1 MKKINTYKIA
11 FGFVIVF
18 LIITLFQIFTGN
30 LANAGPFL
38 IAFFISLAL
47 AVRGSNVMKGFAYT
61 IWIFTAVTASMF
73 YPQYFTSAGD
83 FQFKTLIVPLLQ
95 IIMFG
100 MGSQMSLDDF
110 TGVIKM
116 PKGVIIGVG
125 SHYIIMPLVA
135 FGISRIFNFPPE
147 IAAGIILIGCVPS
160 GLASNVMSYI
170 AHANLVLAVTI
181 GAISTLISP
190 FVTPFLMKM
199 LGGQYIEVNFCSMML
214 DILNMIILPI
224 VAGFIFNLFNVG
236 KEKLRSKVMQMI
248 VFFVIILLTNLV
260 YMKAKQTD
268 VSGFLLA
275 LAKSMSWF
283 FILPVIGALLL
294 RHFLKGDKKLMGK
307 ILSLISMVGIAVIIT
322 IITAAGR
329 DSLLKVGALLMVTS
343 LLHNVTGYSLGYGV
357 SWLFGMPEKDRRTV
371 AFEVGMQ
378 NGGLASG
385 LALQMGKIATVGL
398 APAIF
403 GPLMN
408 VTGSALASWWRSKPP
423 VEIQDTE
430 VSPEVIVQNQ

>member
-1 MKKINTYKIA
+1 MKKLSTYKVA
-11 FGFVIVF
+11 AGLAVLF
-18 LIITLFQIFTGN
+18 LIISLFFLITGDI
-30 LANAGPFL
+30 ASAGPSL
-38 IAFFISLAL
+38 IAFFISLAT
-47 AVRGSNVMKGFAYT
+47 AVRGSQALKGFSYT

-73 YPQYFTSAGD
+73 YPQYFTSVGD
-83 FQFKTLIVPLLQ
+83 FQLKTLIVPLLQ

-100 MGSQMSLDDF
+100 MGSQMSLNDF

-116 PKGVIIGVG
+116 PKSVIIGIG
-125 SHYIIMPLVA
+125 AQFTIMPLVA
-135 FGISRIFNFPPE
+135 FVISRIFNFPPE

-181 GAISTLISP
+181 SAIATLLSP
-190 FVTPFLMKM
+190 LLTPFLMKT
-199 LGGQYIEVNFCSMML
+199 LGGQFIEVNFWSMML

-224 VAGFIFNLFNVG
+224 VAGFIFNLFNEG
-236 KEKLRSKVMQMI
+236 KEKLRSKIIQMS
-248 VFFVIILLTNLV
+248 VFFLIILLTNLV
-260 YMKAKQTD
+260 YLKAKEADMSQ
-268 VSGFLLA
+268 FLMA
-275 LAKSMSWF
+275 LAKSMGWF
-283 FILPVIGALLL
+283 YFLPLAGALLL
-294 RHFLKGDKKLMGK
+294 RHLLKGDKKLMGK
-307 ILSLISMVGIAVIIT
+307 ILSFISMAGIAIIIT

-329 DSLLKVGALLMVTS
+329 DSLLQVGALLLVTS
-343 LLHNVTGYSLGYGV
+343 LLHNLAGYSLGYGV
-357 SWLFGMPEKDRRTV
+357 SWAFGMPEKDRRTV

-408 VTGSALASWWRSKPP
+408 ITGSALASWWRSRPP
-423 VEIQDTE
+423 KEVEE
-430 VSPEVIVQNQ
+430 RLWEKAEAEA

>member
-11 FGFVIVF
+11 IGFAALF
-18 LIITLFQIFTGN
+18 LIVSIIFVFTGN
-30 LANAGPFL
+30 IAISGPVM
-38 IAFFISLAL
+38 IAFFILLATG
-47 AVRGSNVMKGFAYT
+47 VRGYSKFKGLSYT
-61 IWIFTAVTASMF
+61 IWIFTAVTFSMF
-73 YPQYFTSAGD
+73 YPQYLTSWGS
-83 FQFKTLIVPLLQ
+83 FQFKTMIVPLLQ

-100 MGSQMSLDDF
+100 MGSQMSLNDF

-135 FGISRIFNFPPE
+135 FFISQIFNFPPE

-170 AHANLVLAVTI
+170 AGANLALAVTI
-181 GAISTLISP
+181 GAISTLTSP
-190 FVTPFLMKM
+190 FVTPFLMKI
-199 LGGQYIEVNFCSMML
+199 LGGQYIEVNFWSMML

-224 VAGFIFNLFNVG
+224 VAGFIFNLFNEG
-236 KEKLRSKVMQMI
+236 KEKLKSKVIQLSI
-248 VFFVIILLTNLV
+248 FFIIILLTNLV
-260 YMKAKQTD
+260 FMKAKQAD
-268 VSGFLLA
+268 IFGFLMA
-275 LAKSMSWF
+275 LLKSMGWF
-283 FILPVIGALLL
+283 YFLPMLGALIM
-294 RHFLKGDKKLMGK
+294 RHFIKGNKEVMGK
-307 ILSLISMVGIAVIIT
+307 ILSMISMVGIAVIIA

-329 DSLLKVGALLMVTS
+329 NSLLQVGALLMITS
-343 LLHNVTGYSLGYGV
+343 LLHNISGYSLGYGV

-408 VTGSALASWWRSKPP
+408 VTGSALASWWRSKP
-423 VEIQDTE
+423 VKEDLEQLSTSD
-430 VSPEVIVQNQ
+430 

>member
-1 MKKINTYKIA
+1 MKKINIYKIA
-11 FGFVIVF
+11 LGFS
-18 LIITLFQIFTGN
+18 LILLLITLLMVFTGN
-30 LANAGPFL
+30 LSSAGPYL
-38 IAFFISLAL
+38 IAFFLSLAI
-47 AVRGSNVMKGFAYT
+47 AVRGFAALKGFAYT
-61 IWIFTAVTASMF
+61 IWIFTAVTSSMF
-73 YPQYFTSAGD
+73 YPEYFTSAGD
-83 FQFKTLIVPLLQ
+83 FQFKTMIVPLLQ
-95 IIMFG
+95 VIMFG
-100 MGSQMSLDDF
+100 MGSQMSLNDF

-125 SHYIIMPLVA
+125 SHYLIMPLVA
-135 FGISRIFNFPPE
+135 FFISRIFNFPPE

-199 LGGQYIEVNFCSMML
+199 LGGQYIEVNFWSMML

-224 VAGFIFNLFNVG
+224 VAGFIFNLFNEG
-236 KEKLRSKVMQMI
+236 KDKGKTKVIQLI
-248 VFFVIILLTNLV
+248 VFFVIILLTNLI
-260 YMKAKQTD
+260 YMKAKQADLT
-268 VSGFLLA
+268 GFLVA
-275 LAKSMSWF
+275 FAKSLSWF
-283 FILPVIGALLL
+283 YFLPMLVAIVL
-294 RHFLKGDKKLMGK
+294 RHYLKGDKKIMGK
-307 ILSLISMVGIAVIIT
+307 ILSLVSMVGIAVIIT

-343 LLHNVTGYSLGYGV
+343 LLHNLAGYSLGYGV
-357 SWLFGMPEKDRRTV
+357 SWLSGMPEKDRRTV

-423 VEIQDTE
+423 KEVE
-430 VSPEVIVQNQ
+430 VPEVLNEVIIQNQ

>member
-1 MKKINTYKIA
+1 MKKINVYRVALA
-11 FGFVIVF
+11 FAILF
-18 LIITLFQIFTGN
+18 LLISLVLIFTGN
-30 LANAGPFL
+30 IAGSGPFF
-38 IAFFISLAL
+38 IAFFISLAIT
-47 AVRGSNVMKGFAYT
+47 VRGFESLKGLSFT

-73 YPQYFTSAGD
+73 YPQYFTSVGS

-135 FGISRIFNFPPE
+135 FFISRIFNFPPE

-199 LGGQYIEVNFCSMML
+199 LGGQYIDVNFWSMML

-224 VAGFIFNLFNVG
+224 VAGFIFNLFNEG
-236 KEKLRSKVMQMI
+236 KEKLKSKLMQLT
-248 VFFVIILLTNLV
+248 VFLIIILLTDLV
-260 YMKAKQTD
+260 YMKAKD
-268 VSGFLLA
+268 ADFNGFLVA
-275 LAKSMSWF
+275 FAKSLSWF
-283 FILPVIGALLL
+283 YFLPMIGAVIL
-294 RHFLKGDKKLMGK
+294 RHFLKGDKKLMSK
-307 ILSLISMVGIAVIIT
+307 ILSLLSMVGIAVIIS
-322 IITAAGR
+322 IITATGR
-329 DSLLKVGALLMVTS
+329 DSLLKVGALLIVTS
-343 LLHNVTGYSLGYGV
+343 LLHNLAGYSLGYGV
-357 SWLFGMPEKDRRTV
+357 SWIFGMPEKDRRTV

-423 VEIQDTE
+423 EE
-430 VSPEVIVQNQ
+430 

>member
-1 MKKINTYKIA
+1 MKKINFHKTIL
-11 FGFVIVF
+11 GFSSLF
-18 LIITLFQIFTGN
+18 LILSIILFLTGN
-30 LANAGPFL
+30 AVLSGPFL
-38 IAFFISLAL
+38 ITFFLLLAL
-47 AVRGSNVMKGFAYT
+47 GVRGFDAFKGFSYT
-61 IWIFTAVTASMF
+61 IWIFTAVTAAMF
-73 YPQYFTSAGD
+73 YPQYFTTIGS
-83 FQFKTLIVPLLQ
+83 FQFKLLIVPLLQ

-125 SHYIIMPLVA
+125 SHYLIMPLVA
-135 FGISRIFNFPPE
+135 FAISRIFNFPPE

-170 AHANLVLAVTI
+170 AHANLALAVTI

-190 FVTPFLMKM
+190 FVTPLLMKM
-199 LGGQYIEVNFCSMML
+199 LGGQYIEVNFWNMML

-224 VAGFIFNLFNVG
+224 VAGFIFNLFNEG
-236 KEKLRSKVMQMI
+236 KENIRVKAIQLS
-248 VFFVIILLTNLV
+248 VFFVIILLTDLV
-260 YMKAKQTD
+260 FMKAKQAD
-268 VSGFLLA
+268 VSGFMIALLKSMCWFYFSPMVLA
-275 LAKSMSWF
+275 LA
-283 FILPVIGALLL
+283 L
-294 RHFLKGDKKLMGK
+294 RHFLKGDKKLMSQ
-307 ILSLISMVGIAVIIT
+307 ILSLLSMVGIAVIIT
-322 IITAAGR
+322 IITATGR
-329 DSLLKVGALLMVTS
+329 DSLLKVGALLLVTS
-343 LLHNVTGYSLGYGV
+343 FLHNVSGYTLGYGV

-423 VEIQDTE
+423 KEHGDTAK
-430 VSPEVIVQNQ
+430 

>member
-1 MKKINTYKIA
+1 MKKIIA
-11 FGFVIVF
+11 YFVAVAFAVLF
-18 LIITLFQIFTGN
+18 LIISLVFVFSGN
-30 LANAGPFL
+30 IAGSGPFL
-38 IAFFISLAL
+38 IAFFISLAIT
-47 AVRGSNVMKGFAYT
+47 VRGFDSFKGLSFT

-73 YPQYFTSAGD
+73 YPQYFTSAGN

-125 SHYIIMPLVA
+125 SHYIIMPVVA
-135 FGISRIFNFPPE
+135 FAISRIFNFPPE

-199 LGGQYIEVNFCSMML
+199 LGGQYIDVNFWSMML

-224 VAGFIFNLFNVG
+224 VAGFIFNLFNEG
-236 KEKLRSKVMQMI
+236 KEKLKSKLIQLS
-248 VFFVIILLTNLV
+248 VFLVIILLTDLV
-260 YMKAKQTD
+260 YMKAKNAD
-268 VSGFLLA
+268 FAGFLMA
-275 LAKSMSWF
+275 FAKSLSWF
-283 FILPVIGALLL
+283 YFLPMIGAIVL
-294 RHFLKGDKKLMGK
+294 RHFLKGDKKLMSK
-307 ILSLISMVGIAVIIT
+307 ILSLLSMVGIAVIIS
-322 IITAAGR
+322 IITATGR
-329 DSLLKVGALLMVTS
+329 DSLLKVGALLIVTS
-343 LLHNVTGYSLGYGV
+343 LLHNLAGYSLGYGV

-423 VEIQDTE
+423 KE
-430 VSPEVIVQNQ
+430 

>member
-1 MKKINTYKIA
+1 MKKINAYQAAIGLA
-11 FGFVIVF
+11 AIF
-18 LIITLFQIFTGN
+18 LIISLFKVFTGSIET
-30 LANAGPFL
+30 AGPFMVS
-38 IAFFISLAL
+38 FFIMLAL
-47 AVRGSNVMKGFAYT
+47 GIRGFESFKGLSFT

-73 YPQYFTSAGD
+73 YPQYFTSMGD
-83 FQFKTLIVPLLQ
+83 FQLKKLIVPLLQ

-116 PKGVIIGVG
+116 PKGVVIGVV
-125 SHYIIMPLVA
+125 SHYLIMPVVA
-135 FGISRIFNFPPE
+135 FMISRIFNFPPE

-181 GAISTLISP
+181 GAISTILSP
-190 FVTPFLMKM
+190 FVTPLLMKF
-199 LGGQYIEVNFCSMML
+199 LGGQYIEVNFWSMML

-224 VAGFIFNLFNVG
+224 VAGFIFNLFNEN
-236 KEKLRSKVMQMI
+236 KEKMKSVIIQMT
-248 VFFVIILLTNLV
+248 VFFVIILLTDLV
-260 YMKAKQTD
+260 YMKAKQVDFSQFAVNFAKT
-268 VSGFLLA
+268 LA
-275 LAKSMSWF
+275 WF
-283 FILPVIGALLL
+283 YILPMVGAIVL
-294 RHFLKGDKKLMGK
+294 RYFLKGDKKLMSK
-307 ILSLISMVGIAVIIT
+307 ILSLISMVGIAVIIS
-322 IITAAGR
+322 IITATGR
-329 DSLLKVGALLMVTS
+329 DSLLQVGALLLVTS
-343 LLHNVTGYSLGYGV
+343 LLHNVAGYSLGYSV

-385 LALQMGKIATVGL
+385 LAMQMGKIATVGL

-423 VEIQDTE
+423 VEDIETQKK
-430 VSPEVIVQNQ
+430 

>member
-1 MKKINTYKIA
+1 MKLNNPYKIA
-11 FGFVIVF
+11 LGFSAIF
-18 LIITLFQIFTGN
+18 LIISLYFIFSGN
-30 LANAGPFL
+30 LANSGPLL
-38 IAFFISLAL
+38 ILFFVSLAI
-47 AVRGSNVMKGFAYT
+47 AVRGYQSAKAFSYT

-73 YPQYFTSAGD
+73 YPQFFTSVGN
-83 FQFKTLIVPLLQ
+83 FQFKTMIVPLLQ

-100 MGSQMSLDDF
+100 MGSQMSLNDF

-135 FGISRIFNFPPE
+135 FAISRIFNFPPE

-190 FVTPFLMKM
+190 FVTPFLMKI
-199 LGGQYIEVNFCSMML
+199 LGGQYIEVNFWSMML

-224 VAGFIFNLFNVG
+224 VAGFIFNLFNEN
-236 KEKLRSKVMQMI
+236 KEKLRSKIIQLT
-248 VFFVIILLTNLV
+248 VFFIIILLTDLV
-260 YMKAKQTD
+260 FMKAKQAD
-268 VSGFLLA
+268 IQGFLMA
-275 LAKSMSWF
+275 LLKSMIWF
-283 FILPVIGALLL
+283 YFLPMIGAIVL
-294 RHFLKGDKKLMGK
+294 RHFLKGDKKLMGR
-307 ILSLISMVGIAVIIT
+307 ILSLISMVGIAVIIA

-343 LLHNVTGYSLGYGV
+343 LLHNLAGYSLGYGV

-423 VEIQDTE
+423 VEE
-430 VSPEVIVQNQ
+430 NGNPEKEPE

>member
-1 MKKINTYKIA
+1 MKNINLYKIA
-11 FGFVIVF
+11 LGLAALF
-18 LIITLFQIFTGN
+18 LIVSLFFIFTGN
-30 LANAGPFL
+30 ISNSGPIL
-38 IAFFISLAL
+38 IAFFISLAT
-47 AVRGSNVMKGFAYT
+47 AVRGFKSFKGFSYT
-61 IWIFTAVTASMF
+61 IWIFTAVTVSMF
-73 YPQYFTSAGD
+73 YPQHLTSMGS

-135 FGISRIFNFPPE
+135 FFISRIFNFPPE

-170 AHANLVLAVTI
+170 AHANLALAVTI

-190 FVTPFLMKM
+190 FVTPFLMKI
-199 LGGQYIEVNFCSMML
+199 LGGQYIEVNFWSMML

-236 KEKLRSKVMQMI
+236 KEKLKSKVIQLSI
-248 VFFVIILLTNLV
+248 FFVIIFLTDLV
-260 YMKAKQTD
+260 FLKAKNADTT
-268 VSGFLLA
+268 GFFTALFKSLGWFYFLPMVGGLL
-275 LAKSMSWF
+275 F
-283 FILPVIGALLL
+283 
-294 RHFLKGDKKLMGK
+294 RYFLKGDKVLMGK
-307 ILSLISMVGIAVIIT
+307 ILSLISMVGIAAIIA
-322 IITAAGR
+322 IITATGR
-329 DSLLKVGALLMVTS
+329 DSLLKVGALLLITS
-343 LLHNVTGYSLGYGV
+343 LLHNISGYTLGYGV
-357 SWLFGMPEKDRRTV
+357 SWLFGMPEQDRRTV

-423 VEIQDTE
+423 KETE
-430 VSPEVIVQNQ
+430 NLNN

>member
-1 MKKINTYKIA
+1 MNKINPHKIA
-11 FGFVIVF
+11 LGFASLF
-18 LIITLFQIFTGN
+18 LILILALVFTGN
-30 LANAGPFL
+30 AAKTGILP
-38 IAFFISLAL
+38 IVFFILL
-47 AVRGSNVMKGFAYT
+47 AVGVRGFQAVKGFSYT
-61 IWIFTAVTASMF
+61 IWIFTAVTFSMI
-73 YPQYFTSAGD
+73 YPQYLTSAGD

-100 MGSQMSLDDF
+100 MGSQMSLNDF

-190 FVTPFLMKM
+190 FVTPLLMKL
-199 LGGQYIEVNFCSMML
+199 LGGQYIEVKFWSMML

-224 VAGFIFNLFNVG
+224 VAGFIFNLFTEG
-236 KEKLRSKVMQMI
+236 KEKLRSKIMQL
-248 VFFVIILLTNLV
+248 VVYFVIILLTNLV

-268 VSGFLLA
+268 ISGFLVA
-275 LAKSMSWF
+275 LVKSLGWF
-283 FILPVIGALLL
+283 YILPILGALLL
-294 RHFLKGDKKLMGK
+294 RHFLKGDKKLMSK
-307 ILSLISMVGIAVIIT
+307 ILSFLSMAGIAIIIA

-329 DSLLKVGALLMVTS
+329 DSLLKVGALLLLTS
-343 LLHNVTGYSLGYGV
+343 LLHNTTGYALGYGV

-423 VEIQDTE
+423 KEDTE
-430 VSPEVIVQNQ
+430 NQ

>member
-1 MKKINTYKIA
+1 MNMKKINAYRIA
-11 FGFVIVF
+11 TGLAILF
-18 LIITLFQIFTGN
+18 LITSLLFLGTGN
-30 LANAGPFL
+30 GADSGPFL
-38 IAFFISLAL
+38 IVFFVLLAI
-47 AVRGSNVMKGFAYT
+47 AVRGSATFKGFSYT

-73 YPQYFTSAGD
+73 YPQYFTSLGD
-83 FQFKTLIVPLLQ
+83 FQFKLLIVPLLQ
-95 IIMFG
+95 VIMFG
-100 MGSQMSLDDF
+100 MGSQMSWNDF
-110 TGVIKM
+110 TGVIRM

-125 SHYIIMPLVA
+125 AQFIIMPMVA
-135 FGISRIFNFPPE
+135 FVISRIFSFPPE

-170 AHANLVLAVTI
+170 AHANLALAVTI
-181 GAISTLISP
+181 SAVTTMLSP
-190 FVTPFLMKM
+190 FITPVLMKL
-199 LGGQYIEVNFCSMML
+199 LGGQFIEVNFWNMML

-236 KEKLRSKVMQMI
+236 KVKLRSKVIQLT
-248 VFFVIILLTNLV
+248 VFFVIILLTDLV

-268 VSGFLLA
+268 ISGFFMA
-275 LAKSMSWF
+275 LIKSMSWF
-283 FILPVIGALLL
+283 YFLPILGAMLL
-294 RHFLKGDKKLMGK
+294 RYFLKGDKTVMGK
-307 ILSLISMVGIAVIIT
+307 ILSLVSMVGIAVIIT

-329 DSLLKVGALLMVTS
+329 DSLIKVGALLLITS
-343 LLHNVTGYSLGYGV
+343 LLHNLTGYSLGYGV

-408 VTGSALASWWRSKPP
+408 VTGSALASWWRTKPP
-423 VEIQDTE
+423 KEENEHAI
-430 VSPEVIVQNQ
+430 